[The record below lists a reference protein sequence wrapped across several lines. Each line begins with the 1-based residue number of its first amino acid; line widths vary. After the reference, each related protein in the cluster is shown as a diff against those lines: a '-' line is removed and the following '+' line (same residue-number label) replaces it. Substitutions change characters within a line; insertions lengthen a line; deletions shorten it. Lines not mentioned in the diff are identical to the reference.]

1 MFPALRL
8 SIVAAAL
15 AALLPFAALSQTPP
29 APLQPGDAFGEAVQL
44 AERPIIYLEGQANWD
59 AAYDTIVEA
68 LRTVHSYLDRAGI
81 KPAGNAMTIYIG
93 ADDTGFQFRVGVP
106 IAEAPA
112 DPPRGDLALGKT
124 PAGKAYRFLHRGSY
138 DAMDTTYEAITN
150 YLDEKNIEAQDIFI
164 EEYETDLRSTPDDKL
179 TIVITV
185 PVK

>member
-1 MFPALRL
+1 MVRCLRSVLYLLLAMLMLSPA
-8 SIVAAAL
+8 
-15 AALLPFAALSQTPP
+15 FAQTPP
-29 APLQPGDAFGEAVQL
+29 SPLQPGDAFGEAVQL

-59 AAYDTIVEA
+59 AAYDTIVDA
-68 LRTVHSYLDRAGI
+68 LKTVHGYLDKAGI

-112 DPPRGDLALGKT
+112 DPPKGDLTLGKT
-124 PAGKAYRFLHRGSY
+124 PAGKAYRFVHRGSY

-164 EEYETDLRSTPDDKL
+164 EEYETDLRTSPDDKL
-179 TIVITV
+179 VIVITV